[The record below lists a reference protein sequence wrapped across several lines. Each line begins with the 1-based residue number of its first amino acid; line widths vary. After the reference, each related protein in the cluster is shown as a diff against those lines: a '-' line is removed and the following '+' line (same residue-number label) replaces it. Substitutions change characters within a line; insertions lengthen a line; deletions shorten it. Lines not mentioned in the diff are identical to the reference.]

1 MIFCINT
8 YMLAG
13 KKKNEKKNCKGK
25 EIYSKA
31 KGKDIT

>member
-13 KKKNEKKNCKGK
+13 KKKKKKKTVKGRK
-25 EIYSKA
+25 YIQKLKA
-31 KGKDIT
+31 KT